1 MVSLHSVDFLDLN
14 KAFLGG
20 RWGLAVAC
28 LCGCVGVLWVCLG
41 EGGHNIRTRRFHV
54 LIPVLDLINLQ
65 TLIKRRNNKQWASD
79 IDNILP
85 SGEQI

>member
-1 MVSLHSVDFLDLN
+1 MC
-14 KAFLGG
+14 GG
-20 RWGLAVAC
+20 V
-28 LCGCVGVLWVCLG
+28 WVCWG
-41 EGGHNIRTRRFHV
+41 RGGGHNIRTRSFHV